1 MSSKLKHNCVT
12 EFSSYSFTYEWKIS
26 NVNSRLNKPQP
37 LQCPE
42 TIKSPPGKLPATE
55 WRLEALGEKVYNGS
69 GVNQPPNSWT
79 VKVIL
84 INPAQ
89 VWARVLFQTKARH
102 CTMVGLYDSSD
113 MSDKYSEITLI
124 VSPQCSAPRTVKT
137 YHCGPH
143 FTGFIPFTNYG
154 GDARDSIT
162 NNYLYYQD
170 LILSCDITVTEL
182 ESPVH
187 ATRTTVAE
195 TLKVPSFDLS
205 MVMDD
210 ARQRDRYTDVIVVTK
225 EKEFKAHKV
234 VLACQSPFFETCL
247 EERWKKQGDSNRIE
261 MLDVSTDTMD
271 AILTYMYTGKVK
283 DIDKAAFTLLSKAN
297 EYQLE
302 GLKMKCEETLSKTLT
317 AQTVIDVLL
326 LANTHNANNLKQL
339 CLAFITANVS
349 DVKKS
354 SPWKELKAEGNKD
367 LWMEVLEH
375 IVEPL

>member
-1 MSSKLKHNCVT
+1 MT

-26 NVNSRLNKPQP
+26 NVNSRLNKPEP

-42 TIKSPPGKLPATE
+42 RIKSPPGKLPATE
-55 WRLEALGEKVYNGS
+55 WQLEALGEKVYNGS

-79 VKVIL
+79 VKLIL
-84 INPAQ
+84 TNSAQ
-89 VWARVLFQTKARH
+89 VWARVQFQTKARPYY
-102 CTMVGLYDSSD
+102 GSSN
-113 MSDKYSEITLI
+113 MSEKYSERTLT
-124 VSPQCSAPRTVKT
+124 VSPQCSAPRTVKI
-137 YHCGPH
+137 YYRSR

-162 NNYLYYQD
+162 NDYLYNQD

-187 ATRTTVAE
+187 ATRATVAE

-234 VLACQSPFFETCL
+234 VLACQSPFFETCF
-247 EERWKKQGDSNRIE
+247 EERWKKEGDSNRIE
-261 MLDVSTDTMD
+261 MLDVSSDTMD

-317 AQTVIDVLL
+317 ALTVIDVLL
-326 LANTHNANNLKQL
+326 LADTHNANNLKQS

-375 IVEPL
+375 ILEPL